1 MRHNRMTSHHEKGMC
16 FTVLV
21 KTHARLDMPFKGWQ
35 EIVSQQ
41 SVSCVFRCMAPAMH
55 FFCCEDDPMDIN
67 FFKDILFDLVNESD
81 ELDPYLEDIECDDR
95 NNLMTVITKD
105 GKRYTIHVSVS
116 DN

>member
-1 MRHNRMTSHHEKGMC
+1 
-16 FTVLV
+16 
-21 KTHARLDMPFKGWQ
+21 
-35 EIVSQQ
+35 
-41 SVSCVFRCMAPAMH
+41 
-55 FFCCEDDPMDIN
+55 MDVN

-116 DN
+116 DD

>member
-1 MRHNRMTSHHEKGMC
+1 MDRTS
-16 FTVLV
+16 F
-21 KTHARLDMPFKGWQ
+21 
-35 EIVSQQ
+35 
-41 SVSCVFRCMAPAMH
+41 SCVLLQDNTASPVNT
-55 FFCCEDDPMDIN
+55 MDIN

-116 DN
+116 EN